1 MINLSVLT
9 GRDFSSVYSQ
19 YLPTLSRRTPSPFRK
34 QAMKFAEEEKKR
46 FENSKV
52 SITQSTSGHDLDLHV
67 AIATLVE
74 GVQGLGISTSSLLGH
89 ESETATSVP
98 MSSENMVVNGN
109 KTPPIT
115 FIDDTEPNNELL
127 DHLSSHETKNNMRM
141 PLGDG
146 GLTIDEATMLF
157 PALINSNGS
166 GSIDIRG
173 VSHPGNIDP
182 FITQVWKQ

>member
-1 MINLSVLT
+1 MPP
-9 GRDFSSVYSQ
+9 F
-19 YLPTLSRRTPSPFRK
+19 SRRTPSPFQK
-34 QAMKFAEEEKKR
+34 QAMKFAEEERKR
-46 FENSKV
+46 FENSN
-52 SITQSTSGHDLDLHV
+52 TQSTSGHDLDLHV

-89 ESETATSVP
+89 ESETVTSVP
-98 MSSENMVVNGN
+98 RSSENVVVNGN

-127 DHLSSHETKNNMRM
+127 DHLTSHETKNNMRM

-182 FITQVWKQ
+182 FMTQVLKQ